1 VHLRRLFRASLVAT
15 ALAAHPLLGQPA
27 CPAGRTAL
35 VLGGGGA
42 RSLSEIGIIMALDSA
57 GIRPDFVIGS
67 SMGAIVGALYASGY
81 SGRQLDSIV
90 HNIPLA
96 QFFRHDPPNIPQALG
111 TLHPLLILESGSH
124 GLSLQSLATRE
135 NEINA
140 VMDALML
147 KGNLIARGD
156 FSALPIP
163 FRAVATDLSDKSSV
177 VLDHGD
183 LAQAVRASYSLPI
196 VFKPVRIG
204 NRVLV
209 DGGVSANVPIQLAR
223 SEGATRLIVADLT
236 RSDMSIN
243 PASLLDVS
251 GRLIDFLF
259 EQRSDTVWPGDIEI
273 KAPVAD
279 IGSLS
284 FNARDIDAI
293 VSVGRHAAAHAL
305 SEASCIPNAST
316 LPNPATVPSRITALT
331 VENAPP
337 RESRILSQYLDVS
350 AGAPVDVGAMQTA
363 LRRLSVGDRYQAVW
377 LNPEGGDD
385 TVAFHPVVDRSA
397 RGRAGIGLAYD
408 QDIGGRIW
416 LGGAWRPFADRDLTT
431 DAYFAG
437 GALRTTAII
446 GLTGYDRV
454 RWRLLQPFLLLGA
467 DQYQVREF
475 DDRQRITGEL
485 TTREISASG
494 GVERELWDGWT
505 AELGV
510 EARGWQPPTPAGSS
524 DLGAVGAA
532 VRVRNLGPASDT
544 RVQFT
549 GSWTTRYDRE
559 QLVAEYPIDLGMLT
573 LTPRMRYASG
583 EHLPLELT
591 YPLGGSDGFPGIRI
605 DNLRGDREAMAGL
618 DAARRIVGPVAL
630 RVEVA
635 TGQTTNGGPA
645 FPTMPWLVGVRGGLG
660 ADTPLGPVR
669 CEYGGTDRGQRSLF
683 LRIGYWF

>member
-1 VHLRRLFRASLVAT
+1 LAT
-15 ALAAHPLLGQPA
+15 PALAQETPDPPPPPA

-42 RSLSEIGIIMALDSA
+42 RSLSEIGVIMTLDSA
-57 GIRPDFVIGS
+57 GIRPDFIIGS

-90 HNIPLA
+90 HTIPLA
-96 QFFRHDPPNIPQALG
+96 SFFRHGPPNVPQALG
-111 TLHPLLILESGSH
+111 TLHPLLILESGSR
-124 GLSLQSLATRE
+124 GLSLQSLASRE
-135 NEINA
+135 NDINA
-140 VMDALML
+140 VMDALMV

-163 FRAVATDLSDKSSV
+163 FRAVATDLNDKSSV

-204 NRVLV
+204 NHVLV

-236 RSDMSIN
+236 RSDASIN
-243 PASLLDVS
+243 PDSPLDVS

-259 EQRSDTVWPGDIEI
+259 EQRQDTVWPGDIQI

-293 VSVGRHAAAHAL
+293 VTVGRHAASRAL
-305 SEASCIPNAST
+305 RDAACLPTAST
-316 LPNPATVPSRITALT
+316 PENPGTLPSRVTALT
-331 VENAPP
+331 VENAPA
-337 RESRILSQYLDVS
+337 RESHILSQYLDIYP
-350 AGAPVDVGAMQTA
+350 GADVDVGAMQSA

-385 TVAFHPVVDRSA
+385 TVAFHAIVDRSP

-408 QDIGGRIW
+408 QDVGGRIW
-416 LGGAWRPFADRDLTT
+416 LGGAWRPFPDRDLTT

-467 DQYQVREF
+467 DQYQIRQF
-475 DDRQRITGEL
+475 DDQQRITGEL

-494 GVERELWDGWT
+494 GVERELWEGWT
-505 AELGV
+505 AEVGV
-510 EARGWQPPTPAGSS
+510 EARGWQPPTPTGAS
-524 DLGAVGAA
+524 DLGAVGGA
-532 VRVRNLGPASDT
+532 VRLRNLGPSGDT
-544 RVQFT
+544 RVQFQ
-549 GSWTTRYDRE
+549 GSWTTRYERE
-559 QLVAEYPIDLGMLT
+559 ELVADYPIDLGVLT
-573 LTPRMRYASG
+573 LTPLARYATG

-605 DNLRGDREAMAGL
+605 ENLRGDREAMAGL
-618 DAARRIVGPVAL
+618 DAARRIFGPVAL

-645 FPTMPWLVGVRGGLG
+645 FPTSPWLVGVRGGLG
-660 ADTPLGPVR
+660 ADTPVGPVR

-683 LRIGYWF
+683 IRLGYWF